1 MLGSVITAM
10 VTPFRADGAV
20 DFERFRELATY
31 LVENGSDGLV
41 VCGTTGESPTLS
53 DAEKLDLFRVAVD
66 EVGGRATVIAGTGTY
81 DTGHSAALTKE
92 ATKLGVDAILVVT
105 PYYNKPP
112 QRAIVRH
119 FEEIAGAT
127 HLPVV
132 AYNIPGRVVIN
143 IESETIARLAEI
155 ENVVAV
161 KQAHDDREQARFIA
175 EETRLDLYSGDDPNT
190 FAFLELGGVGV
201 VSVTAHLW
209 GPQIAEMIRRP
220 PRRRRRGRAGAARGA
235 AAGLRPPA
243 DPDEPDP
250 DQGGAQPHGPRGRR
264 TPAADGRAG
273 RERARADPL
282 LSRAV
287 GASRSRVGVAAL
299 DSAPMGECRIIP
311 LGGLGEVGKNMTVY
325 EADGAIVVVDAG
337 LAFPRD
343 EHLGVDLVLPDF
355 SYLRDRE
362 QMVRAVVLTHGHEDH
377 VGALPYLMR
386 EVRVPLV
393 LATRLTLAL
402 VKSKLDE
409 HGLLRSAELRELAP
423 GDEPVELGPFRLE
436 FIRMAHSIPDAAA
449 VMLETP
455 GGRCVHTGDY
465 KLDHT
470 PVDGQRTDV
479 GRLAEIGSRGV
490 DLLLGDSTNAE
501 RAGVTESERV
511 VGEAFRQIFPS
522 REGRILV
529 SSFASNVHRMQ
540 QAADVGV
547 DCGRKVAFV
556 GRSMRKNANIAR
568 SLGYMDVP
576 EEAILRPHELAE
588 LPRGEQLILCTGS
601 QGEPMSA
608 MTRIAY
614 NDHPAVSVEA
624 GDTVI
629 ISAKPI
635 PGNELRVHDAINRL
649 AKMGAEVLH
658 EDNAPV
664 HVSGH
669 GKAEE
674 LRTMIGLLR
683 PKAVMPVHGEFRMLA
698 AHAQLAREGG
708 VPDDRIVMAENGSVV
723 ELRDGVTR
731 IVGEVEAGM
740 TFVDGLG
747 VGDVHDVALRDRRK
761 LSEDGILIVVATL
774 AAQDGGGLTAPPEL
788 IARGFGE
795 GAEPLLEELREE
807 ANRVLRELLADD
819 VTEIKLLQEHL
830 HDALGGIVYDRTR
843 RRPMVLPV
851 IVEV

>member
-1 MLGSVITAM
+1 M
-10 VTPFRADGAV
+10 
-20 DFERFRELATY
+20 
-31 LVENGSDGLV
+31 
-41 VCGTTGESPTLS
+41 
-53 DAEKLDLFRVAVD
+53 
-66 EVGGRATVIAGTGTY
+66 
-81 DTGHSAALTKE
+81 
-92 ATKLGVDAILVVT
+92 GV
-105 PYYNKPP
+105 
-112 QRAIVRH
+112 
-119 FEEIAGAT
+119 
-127 HLPVV
+127 
-132 AYNIPGRVVIN
+132 
-143 IESETIARLAEI
+143 
-155 ENVVAV
+155 
-161 KQAHDDREQARFIA
+161 
-175 EETRLDLYSGDDPNT
+175 
-190 FAFLELGGVGV
+190 
-201 VSVTAHLW
+201 
-209 GPQIAEMIRRP
+209 
-220 PRRRRRGRAGAARGA
+220 
-235 AAGLRPPA
+235 
-243 DPDEPDP
+243 
-250 DQGGAQPHGPRGRR
+250 
-264 TPAADGRAG
+264 
-273 RERARADPL
+273 
-282 LSRAV
+282 
-287 GASRSRVGVAAL
+287 
-299 DSAPMGECRIIP
+299 CRIVP

-355 SYLRDRE
+355 SYLRERE

-386 EVRVPLV
+386 EVQVPLV
-393 LATRLTLAL
+393 IATRLTLAL

-409 HGLLRSAELRELAP
+409 HGLLRSAELRELMP
-423 GDEPVELGPFRLE
+423 GDEPVPIGPFTIELV
-436 FIRMAHSIPDAAA
+436 RMAHSIPDAAA
-449 VMLETP
+449 VVLDTP

-501 RAGVTESERV
+501 RPGVTESERV
-511 VGEAFRQIFPS
+511 VGEAFAQIFPR

-540 QAADVGV
+540 QAANVGV
-547 DCGRKVAFV
+547 ECGRKVAFV

-576 EEAILRPHELAE
+576 EDAILRPNELAE

-614 NDHPAVSVEA
+614 NDHPAVRVEA

-649 AKMGAEVLH
+649 AKMGAEILH

-674 LRTMIGLLR
+674 LRTIIGLVR
-683 PKAVMPVHGEFRMLA
+683 PKSVMPVHGEFRMLA
-698 AHAQLAREGG
+698 AHAQIARDGG
-708 VPDDRIVMAENGSVV
+708 VADDRIVLAENGSVV
-723 ELRDGVTR
+723 ELSDGVAR
-731 IVGEVEAGM
+731 IVGEVEAGV

-747 VGDVHDVALRDRRK
+747 VGDVHDVALRDRRR
-761 LSEDGILIVVATL
+761 LAEDGVLIVVATL
-774 AAQDGGGLTAPPEL
+774 AGQDGGGLTAPPEL
-788 IARGFGE
+788 IVRGFGE
-795 GAEPLLEELREE
+795 GAEPLLDELREE
-807 ANRVLRELLADD
+807 ADRVLRELIADE

-830 HDALGGIVYDRTR
+830 HDALGGVVYDRTR